1 MKDLITVIINVY
13 NDEKHIKKCIESIVN
28 QTYKNLEIIIVNDGS
43 VDNTLSI
50 CESFDDKRIIIINQK
65 NMGLSLSRN
74 VGIDNSH
81 GKYLY
86 FIDSDDYVDNDFIEY
101 LYNLIKKYNV
111 SMSTCTPLDIYNYNF
126 KFKQKKEIVKVI
138 SDKEMLS
145 KILLLEKRSGTTWNK
160 LMKKELFN
168 NIRFEKRI
176 INDVVTTHKLVIE
189 AKKIAYSN
197 QIKYYYLKH
206 QDSILGRKNENHSID
221 LYKAVLERYDF
232 LKEKYPDFIQNEIGV
247 LLIIL
252 ILYVDEKE
260 NLQKF
265 LKKENVLQEY
275 NKLFSFKI
283 LF

>member
-1 MKDLITVIINVY
+1 
-13 NDEKHIKKCIESIVN
+13 
-28 QTYKNLEIIIVNDGS
+28 
-43 VDNTLSI
+43 
-50 CESFDDKRIIIINQK
+50 
-65 NMGLSLSRN
+65 
-74 VGIDNSH
+74 
-81 GKYLY
+81 
-86 FIDSDDYVDNDFIEY
+86 
-101 LYNLIKKYNV
+101 
-111 SMSTCTPLDIYNYNF
+111 
-126 KFKQKKEIVKVI
+126 
-138 SDKEMLS
+138 MLS

-283 LF
+283 LFCRFKLKDKIKILLFRISPNLYRKIVKIYLKIKKIYKRK